1 MIIIILYQN
10 DEELN
15 TIQEYIKNYINNYTF
30 IGSNNN
36 FIQDNKIIYFKSYIY
51 NNISV
56 RKNNNIAEY
65 KYIDIYKKIY
75 TKELNQRQLNHLLSI
90 KKILELSIGENYESI
105 MILEYDVYFHKNF
118 NELIKKYDF
127 LIKNNSIIHLGSS
140 QHKWYD
146 IITGENINIKQW
158 KDIKYYNNSHS
169 LGTFAIILKKDIF
182 MEYLNFINYV
192 LIDYK
197 YFPSDVILSIISRN
211 YKSIVLYP
219 NIVICN
225 LDKSTIIEK
234 DRSDDY
240 IKFKWFKNNYVI

>member
-1 MIIIILYQN
+1 MIILYQN
-10 DEELN
+10 NEELN
-15 TIQEYIKNYINNYTF
+15 RIKDYINN
-30 IGSNNN
+30 ILKGAINNI
-36 FIQDNKIIYFKSYIY
+36 IQDNKIIYFKSYIY
-51 NNISV
+51 NNNVNNINNI
-56 RKNNNIAEY
+56 NNNIPKY
-65 KYIDIYKKIY
+65 KYINIYKNIY
-75 TKELNQRQLNHLLSI
+75 TKKLNQGQLNHLLSI
-90 KKILELSIGENYESI
+90 KKILKLSIEENYKSI

-118 NELIKKYDF
+118 NELIKKYDN

-169 LGTFAIILKKDIF
+169 LGTFAIILKKEIF

-197 YFPSDVILSIISRN
+197 YFPSDVILSIVSRK

-234 DRSDDY
+234 DRSNDY
-240 IKFKWFKNNYVI
+240 INFKWFKNNYVI